1 MCERGGRQAVES
13 WMSDRKEHLSQKH
26 TSRRLIHYS
35 LNGGVIQ
42 TRGVC
47 IHTAACLFCVRVCLC
62 CMCGFHE
69 SCLSE
74 I

>member
-1 MCERGGRQAVES
+1 MES

-35 LNGGVIQ
+35 LNGGIIW

-47 IHTAACLFCVRVCLC
+47 IHTARVCFVC
-62 CMCGFHE
+62 VCFMCGFHE